1 MCECP
6 EELAAD
12 HFLFFTQVELLVW
25 AGVDVKL
32 ADRRGRT
39 PLGDAERVGATQIVE
54 LLRPLVD
61 GSGVTVSGVGATQIV
76 ELLRPLVDGSSV
88 AVSGEWCFGWC
99 HGEW

>member
-1 MCECP
+1 MSPHMCECP

-39 PLGDAERVGATQIVE
+39 PLGDAERVGA
-54 LLRPLVD
+54 
-61 GSGVTVSGVGATQIV
+61 AQIV

-88 AVSGEWCFGWC
+88 AVSGEWCCGWC